1 MPQQSRTST
10 AAIVSRSGWVWAG
23 LVLINMPVCLAYA
36 WGSNFFKGVWQVGLL
51 LPAWLMFTAG
61 WNGLEAWLTQRW
73 GSDTRVMLRGSA
85 LGVAALQ
92 AVPVLQLWTGLLAAA
107 AMEWGLGSIHPRGML
122 LQPLSVLLMIALN
135 GVLLSL
141 FVLLLAG
148 LTGLLVWGWRRMGW
162 PLHSPVWLLLACW
175 LLLLGI
181 DLSLRHSAAPLFGPV
196 PNLLMLLVS

>member
-1 MPQQSRTST
+1 MLQQSRTST

-61 WNGLEAWLTQRW
+61 WNGLEAWLAQRW
-73 GSDTRVMLRGSA
+73 GQNARMMLRGSA

-107 AMEWGLGSIHPRGML
+107 AMELTLGNIHLRGVL

-148 LTGLLVWGWRRMGW
+148 LSGLLVWGWRRMGW
-162 PLHSPVWLLLACW
+162 PLRSPVWLLLACW

-196 PNLLMLLVS
+196 PNLLMLLLS